1 MTHFQQLISCIDL
14 HAILDRADLV
24 VLDASMPPVGNMKAA
39 EYSWPM
45 HVIPNAR
52 RFDLN
57 KDFSD
62 LDSQLPHTMPSAE
75 HFERAAQALGINQQ
89 SQVVIYDDLG
99 LFSAARAWYMFKA
112 MGHKNVAVLD
122 GGLPEWIRLN
132 KPVVNIEGE
141 GSLKCKVVKGD
152 FIASVNEGY
161 FCDWH
166 EVENQSQQ
174 LQKVIFD
181 ARARARFK
189 GEASE
194 PRAGVRSGHIPN
206 SKNLPFSDLLKD
218 GLFKRESELIEIFKE
233 LNSDNKPMIMSCG
246 SGVTACILAL
256 AADISGLSNIR
267 VYDGSWSEWGSLE
280 HTQVEKG

>member
-141 GSLKCKVVKGD
+141 DSLKCKAVKGD
-152 FIASVNEGY
+152 FIARVNEGY

-174 LQKVIFD
+174 LQEIIFD

-189 GEASE
+189 GEVSE

-206 SKNLPFSDLLKD
+206 SKNLPFSDLLKN
-218 GLFKRESELIEIFKE
+218 GLFKRESELIEIFKK